1 MAKRPPAQSLP
12 AACREEYRKPPHPT
26 RLIPRT
32 RLMIW
37 LDTADNSQ
45 ARQVRPTHAY
55 EVLRLHRR
63 KVIAAIEDPP
73 VIVKIL
79 SRLGLPTRAPP
90 HAPARRVD
98 LFQTI

>member
-90 HAPARRVD
+90 HAPARLVD

>member
-1 MAKRPPAQSLP
+1 
-12 AACREEYRKPPHPT
+12 
-26 RLIPRT
+26 
-32 RLMIW
+32 MIW

-79 SRLGLPTRAPP
+79 SRLGLIDPRPVTCTGAASRSIPNDLRTRKPIAANASRPS
-90 HAPARRVD
+90 R
-98 LFQTI
+98 LL